1 MEFAA
6 FELTLTH
13 VLLALGLVL
22 VLAFLVVN
30 TIQQC
35 RIQAAVQ
42 QTQLAIQQTQQA
54 VQQTQQ
60 AVQQTR
66 MEFKQF
72 KEDVPHREFSSGV
85 PYTYYSFPLSSL
97 TTQLTHF
104 HTPTLL
110 LPAIRRSVYG
120 NV

>member
-42 QTQLAIQQTQQA
+42 QTQLAIQQT
-54 VQQTQQ
+54 
-60 AVQQTR
+60 R
-66 MEFKQF
+66 MAFKQF

>member
-1 MEFAA
+1 
-6 FELTLTH
+6 
-13 VLLALGLVL
+13 
-22 VLAFLVVN
+22 
-30 TIQQC
+30 
-35 RIQAAVQ
+35 
-42 QTQLAIQQTQQA
+42 
-54 VQQTQQ
+54 
-60 AVQQTR
+60 

>member
-42 QTQLAIQQTQQA
+42 QTQLAI
-54 VQQTQQ
+54 QQTQQ